1 MASECGGTKATAEA
15 LSTPRYRPISLR
27 CVIPWGRGRNVAFSR
42 EEERGSPRIW
52 SMTQD
57 TIRARVIGELGPLRR
72 YALALTRD
80 PVQADDLVQEALLRA
95 FERRASF
102 RPDGPLRSWLLS
114 ILHNC
119 FIDGRRR
126 DDARGRRDA
135 AFMADEHSAPAQ
147 EHVVRLGQ
155 VAAAFLALPAE
166 QRAALHLVAVE
177 GLSYAE
183 AAAVLD
189 IPAGTLMS
197 RISRARA
204 ALRAM
209 EDGQARPRGL
219 RLVGG
224 VDDPA
229 D

>member
-1 MASECGGTKATAEA
+1 
-15 LSTPRYRPISLR
+15 
-27 CVIPWGRGRNVAFSR
+27 
-42 EEERGSPRIW
+42 
-52 SMTQD
+52 MTQD
-57 TIRARVIGELGPLRR
+57 TIRARVIGELGPMRR

-80 PVQADDLVQEALLRA
+80 AAAADDLVQDALLRA

-135 AFMADEHSAPAQ
+135 AFVSDEHSAPAQ
-147 EHVVRLGQ
+147 EHAVRLGQ
-155 VAAAFLALPAE
+155 VAEAFLGLPAE

-177 GLSYAE
+177 GMSYAE

-189 IPAGTLMS
+189 IPAGTVMS

-209 EDGQARPRGL
+209 EEGQGRPPGL

-224 VDDPA
+224 ADDNA